1 MYENVSGNQR
11 NELRRMKRRRSVI
24 TGIGPITCIGMGVEN
39 FWKGILT
46 EKSGITR
53 SSSFD
58 TSMFNAHCGGE
69 VSGWRAE
76 EFFAPRRLKRRDRY
90 APFSVA
96 FVRIALADAGLT
108 YSRERP

>member
-1 MYENVSGNQR
+1 
-11 NELRRMKRRRSVI
+11 MKRRRSVI

-53 SSSFD
+53 ISSFD

-69 VSGWRAE
+69 ISGWRAE
-76 EFFAPRRLKRRDRY
+76 EFFHLID
-90 APFSVA
+90 
-96 FVRIALADAGLT
+96 
-108 YSRERP
+108 